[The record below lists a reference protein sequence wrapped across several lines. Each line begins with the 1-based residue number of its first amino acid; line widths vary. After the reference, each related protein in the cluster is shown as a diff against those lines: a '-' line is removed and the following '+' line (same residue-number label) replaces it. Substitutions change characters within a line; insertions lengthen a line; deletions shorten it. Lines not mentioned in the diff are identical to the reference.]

1 MRRILP
7 DPALRRNLL
16 TNSSDASF

>member
-7 DPALRRNLL
+7 NPALRRNLL